1 MAMKKKAA
9 APKKAAPKKGDEP
22 VRAGKRQQRANEM
35 DFAKTYKKKQS
46 TGGDQPVRAG
56 KRRQTASEMDF
67 WTAWDKADR
76 KKNPNVGNQSPRVKN
91 VIKPG
96 EREYMKSEEIV
107 AKRKNPNAKDM
118 PVRAGTRQQRYGRG
132 R

>member
-1 MAMKKKAA
+1 MAMKKA
-9 APKKAAPKKGDEP
+9 APKKAAPKKKGDEP
-22 VRAGKRQQRANEM
+22 VRAGKRQQRATEQ
-35 DFAKTYKKKQS
+35 DFEKTYKKKQS
-46 TGGDQPVRAG
+46 TGKDQPVRVG
-56 KRRQTASEMDF
+56 KRQQKANEADF
-67 WTAWDKADR
+67 QRAWDKADK

>member
-1 MAMKKKAA
+1 MAMKKA
-9 APKKAAPKKGDEP
+9 APKKKGDEP
-22 VRAGKRQQRANEM
+22 VRAGKRQQQATEM

-46 TGGDQPVRAG
+46 TGSDQPVRAG
-56 KRRQTASEMDF
+56 TRTLPAGEMDF
-67 WTAWDKADR
+67 EKAWKKADR

-91 VIKPG
+91 VKKPG
-96 EREYMKSEEIV
+96 EAEYMASEKK
-107 AKRKNPNAKDM
+107 AAQKKNPNAKDM

>member
-1 MAMKKKAA
+1 MAMKKA
-9 APKKAAPKKGDEP
+9 APKTAAPKKKGDEP
-22 VRAGKRQQRANEM
+22 VRAGKRQQQANEM

-46 TGGDQPVRAG
+46 TGKDQPVRVG
-56 KRRQTASEMDF
+56 KRQQKANEADF
-67 WTAWDKADR
+67 ERAWDKADK

-91 VIKPG
+91 VVKPG